1 MTTKVSELVCN
12 NIALVRACASRF
24 KNRGI
29 EYDDLFQA
37 GNLGLVKAAKK
48 FDASRGTKFS
58 TYAVPVI
65 LGEIKTL
72 FRNNSNMKVSR
83 SLKDIS
89 LLITKTNNKFLA
101 ENGTNPTISELS
113 NSLDI
118 SSDKII
124 MALNSNLAPISISS
138 FYEENQCLDIPDIDE
153 NLSEKIALKQILSN
167 LNKNE
172 RALIILRFFKEYTQ
186 SKTGKIL
193 GLSQVQVSRK
203 EKKILNKLKRAFFM
217 E

>member
-89 LLITKTNNKFLA
+89 LLITKTSNKFLA

-113 NSLDI
+113 NLLDI
-118 SSDKII
+118 PFDKII
-124 MALNSNLAPISISS
+124 MALNSNLVPISISS
-138 FYEENQCLDIPDIDE
+138 FYEENQCLDIPYIDE
-153 NLSEKIALKQILSN
+153 NLSEKMALKQILSN

-186 SKTGKIL
+186 SKTGEIL